1 MFSRTQTT
9 QYNQTTDSDLRA
21 ENKRLLRVIAEL
33 NDTVK
38 KKQQIIDSLLLL
50 QQQLQPQLQ
59 PQPQRVSSKPEQRAV
74 SQPMKGIRRHTSDET
89 SDEEDSGDECQKRYS
104 HRDGPRD
111 RNYPKGSKAH
121 KGSKGQRDGGKG
133 PGRHHYRDDD
143 RDGRP
148 SFEGRIYPG
157 EDSHP
162 HHQSHHSRKKKGG
175 EGFRD
180 ERQKSHSGPRDGG
193 RDERR
198 KCYRGVPV
206 EGPRDEPH
214 RPRHGGHK
222 GNQGGKGH
230 KGQGNGGGGAARGG
244 PARADES
251 KGGKRRNRR
260 RGGNGQRSGDY

>member
-9 QYNQTTDSDLRA
+9 QYNRTKDSDLRA
-21 ENKRLLRVIAEL
+21 ENERLLRVIAEL

-50 QQQLQPQLQ
+50 QQQQPQLQLQ

-111 RNYPKGSKAH
+111 RSKAPN
-121 KGSKGQRDGGKG
+121 GSKGQREGGKG
-133 PGRHHYRDDD
+133 QSRHHYREDD

-157 EDSHP
+157 EDSHSR
-162 HHQSHHSRKKKGG
+162 HQSHHSRKKKGG
-175 EGFRD
+175 GAFRD
-180 ERQKSHSGPRDGG
+180 ERQKSHPGSRDGE

-206 EGPRDEPH
+206 EGPRDEPR
-214 RPRHGGHK
+214 RPSHGGPVGHK
-222 GNQGGKGH
+222 G
-230 KGQGNGGGGAARGG
+230 GQGNSGGGASRGG